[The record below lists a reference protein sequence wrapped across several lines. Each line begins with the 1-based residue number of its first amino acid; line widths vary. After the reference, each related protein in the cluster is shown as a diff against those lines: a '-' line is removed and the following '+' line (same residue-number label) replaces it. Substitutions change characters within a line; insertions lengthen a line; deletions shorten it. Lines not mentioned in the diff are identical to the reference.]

1 VMAPPMLDL
10 EPMEEELDV
19 AAVEFLKGLEPS
31 GSHDIRTDDLDDDP
45 KPRKA
50 IDLDWAEPPVE
61 RQAAVVPAQREES
74 AVRRVVIDVTPRGL
88 GIATVAG
95 FCEELIRRNSHLPA
109 GVRKA
114 FAASRDGQ
122 EMVRIVVCQG
132 ESRRIDNN
140 ILIGDLVLPNLPVR
154 NRGETQIDVE
164 FLLDA
169 SGILHV
175 SARDST
181 TGTEQR
187 VVLDLKGAMPP
198 EDLAP
203 AAERVQQLSSLATDK

>member
-1 VMAPPMLDL
+1 
-10 EPMEEELDV
+10 
-19 AAVEFLKGLEPS
+19 LKGLEPEQS
-31 GSHDIRTDDLDDDP
+31 GSHDIRTDDFADDEP
-45 KPRKA
+45 KLAAPRKA
-50 IDLDWAEPPVE
+50 VELDWAEPP
-61 RQAAVVPAQREES
+61 AARPADVPVQ
-74 AVRRVVIDVTPRGL
+74 RVVIDVTPRGL
-88 GIATVAG
+88 GIATIAG

-114 FAASRDGQ
+114 FVASRDDQ

-132 ESRRIDNN
+132 ESRRIENN
-140 ILIGDLVLPNLPVR
+140 ILIGDLVLPNLPAR
-154 NRGETQIDVE
+154 SRGETQIDVE

-181 TGTEQR
+181 TGAEQR

-203 AAERVQQLSSLATDK
+203 AAERLQHLSSMATDE